1 MNVDCLMEIASN
13 KASKQ
18 LSFDLRNYDL
28 YYENMPRHSDLA
40 LMSRDHMFISCTK
53 ITKGHAKL
61 RMHLDLCFFFFE
73 RTEFAISFI
82 RRRTRK
88 QKDVSKPPK
97 TKHNQNELRLHPM
110 RTN

>member
-61 RMHLDLCFFFFE
+61 RMHLDLCFFSE